1 MTGACLVTLSLPHPV
16 TIIASMPLV
25 AGELD
30 SRIAIVT
37 PENIAFHYR
46 LAGPFRRLIAYGIDL
61 GLRILVTVGLFI
73 LLAFSGALGTGV
85 GIGLLLVAWFIIS
98 WFYGGLFETFWS
110 GQTPG
115 KWLMRLRVLTHDGQP
130 INALQ
135 AVLRNI
141 LRAVDA
147 MPVVPLPWLE
157 GAMHI
162 PIYSLGLVTMAMTD
176 RYQRWGDLACGTM
189 VVVEDR
195 RLLRGVI
202 QMDDAAVREMAGALP
217 ANYMPSPSLARAI
230 SAYVDAVATSVRADE
245 PRLPAS
251 SASPCVSVSD
261 CRGTPATISC
271 CVPCITTRS
280 SSNAAS
286 VNRGLRQPRRSVPRQ
301 RHPGPPRPRARRS
314 GHEGLATI
322 GLAARKLA
330 RTRIALQ
337 PSWRPQ
343 VSKNIPR
350 RAVAVRGFVS
360 RGLCRPALAD
370 AYQLPPGTVQYLH
383 DLVGRAHNQLYRS
396 QRFNFREWGH
406 DLFQVLP
413 ARLCHDRALWLAFT
427 LFWGVFLIS
436 MGLAWASRDFTDQV
450 VGEEA
455 LAHME
460 ESFSKPIEGR
470 SADESSLMVGFYIW
484 HNTGIGLECF
494 AAGLLLGVGGL
505 FATVSNAAILGAVF
519 GHMLNVPQTPIFI
532 IL

>member
-230 SAYVDAVATSVRADE
+230 SAYVERRRYFGPGRRAEIARIVGEPLCQRFGLPGDTSHDLLLCALYYHAFLVERGVRQSRA
-245 PRLPAS
+245 PSTPSIGAAAAASGPPAAS
-251 SASPCVSVSD
+251 SAE
-261 CRGTPATISC
+261 I
-271 CVPCITTRS
+271 
-280 SSNAAS
+280 
-286 VNRGLRQPRRSVPRQ
+286 
-301 RHPGPPRPRARRS
+301 
-314 GHEGLATI
+314 
-322 GLAARKLA
+322 
-330 RTRIALQ
+330 
-337 PSWRPQ
+337 
-343 VSKNIPR
+343 
-350 RAVAVRGFVS
+350 
-360 RGLCRPALAD
+360 
-370 AYQLPPGTVQYLH
+370 
-383 DLVGRAHNQLYRS
+383 
-396 QRFNFREWGH
+396 
-406 DLFQVLP
+406 
-413 ARLCHDRALWLAFT
+413 
-427 LFWGVFLIS
+427 
-436 MGLAWASRDFTDQV
+436 WA
-450 VGEEA
+450 
-455 LAHME
+455 
-460 ESFSKPIEGR
+460 
-470 SADESSLMVGFYIW
+470 
-484 HNTGIGLECF
+484 
-494 AAGLLLGVGGL
+494 
-505 FATVSNAAILGAVF
+505 
-519 GHMLNVPQTPIFI
+519 
-532 IL
+532 